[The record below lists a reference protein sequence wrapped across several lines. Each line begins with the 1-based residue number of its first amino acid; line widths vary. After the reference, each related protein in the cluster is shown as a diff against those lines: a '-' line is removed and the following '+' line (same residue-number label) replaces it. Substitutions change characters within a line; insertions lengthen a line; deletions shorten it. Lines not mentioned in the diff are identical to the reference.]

1 MTGKLLIYAIVE
13 ALFIQTVNVAPYELW
28 NYTNLHVVNMFKYTL
43 NTWFKWL
50 CFVYLSLNSSKTLA
64 LSVNSL
70 QIFSFR
76 GETMAGVVAM
86 AAVIEDFEG
95 QVCVI

>member
-1 MTGKLLIYAIVE
+1 M
-13 ALFIQTVNVAPYELW
+13 AL
-28 NYTNLHVVNMFKYTL
+28 
-43 NTWFKWL
+43 
-50 CFVYLSLNSSKTLA
+50 FVYLSLNSSKTLA
-64 LSVNSL
+64 LSVNSI
-70 QIFSFR
+70 QIFSFG

>member
-1 MTGKLLIYAIVE
+1 M
-13 ALFIQTVNVAPYELW
+13 
-28 NYTNLHVVNMFKYTL
+28 
-43 NTWFKWL
+43 
-50 CFVYLSLNSSKTLA
+50 YLSLNSSKTLA